1 MNKSALYPPI
11 RDNHHFH
18 LPVDNIHTLYVE
30 ESGEPD
36 GIPVVFLHGGPGS
49 GCEAWHRRFFDPER
63 YRIILFDQRGCGR
76 STPHASL
83 ERNTTWDLVEDMER
97 IRRHLG
103 IEEWLV
109 FGGSWGSTL
118 GLAYAQTHPQRVT
131 GLILRGI
138 FLAREQDI
146 HWFYQDGASHVY
158 PDYWQDFLAPIPEAE
173 HDNLLR
179 AYYTRLTGENEIAGM
194 QAAKAWSTW
203 EGRTANLVPL
213 DSTVGHF
220 SDPYTAKSV
229 ARLETHYF
237 VNKAFLEPDQLL
249 SNMKEIADIPG
260 IIIHGR
266 YDMICPV
273 QQAYE
278 LHQAWPEADFTIVSD
293 CGHAASEPAI
303 QAALVRATDFM
314 ADKLEIE

>member
-11 RDNHHFH
+11 RDNHHFL
-18 LPVDNIHTLYVE
+18 LPVDNLHTLYVE
-30 ESGEPD
+30 ESGEPN

-49 GCEAWHRRFFDPER
+49 GCEPWHRRFFDPER

-83 ERNTTWDLVEDMER
+83 ERNTTWDLVADMER
-97 IRRHLG
+97 IRCHLG

-138 FLAREQDI
+138 FLGRAQDI
-146 HWFYQDGASHVY
+146 HWFYQEGASHVF
-158 PDYWQDFLAPIPEAE
+158 PDYWQDFLAPIPTEE
-173 HDNLLR
+173 RDNLLR
-179 AYYTRLTGENEIAGM
+179 AYYRRLTGENEIAGM
-194 QAAKAWSTW
+194 QAAKAWSQW

-213 DSTVGHF
+213 ESTVGHF

-237 VNKAFLEPDQLL
+237 INQAFLEPDQLC
-249 SNMKEIADIPG
+249 SKMAEIADIPG

-266 YDMICPV
+266 YDMICPL

-278 LHQAWPEADFTIVSD
+278 LHKAWPEADLTIVPD

-314 ADKLEIE
+314 ADKLEIT